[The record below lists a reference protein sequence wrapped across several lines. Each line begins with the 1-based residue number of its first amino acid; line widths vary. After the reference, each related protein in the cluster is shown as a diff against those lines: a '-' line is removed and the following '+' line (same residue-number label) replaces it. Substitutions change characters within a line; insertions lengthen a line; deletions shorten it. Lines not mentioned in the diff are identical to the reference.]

1 MDKKP
6 GKTKR
11 GQFVTNQD
19 YERVEY
25 IIYNN
30 LSLPFFQE
38 QHIKGPKQNKKA
50 LRTLLIPGEK
60 YVEVPVEG
68 YEHIFIT
75 SYGRAINS
83 YRISV
88 LTPAVTS
95 NNFIYYLGGTNVNSS
110 NVFAEM
116 GWKHDMLKLIRR
128 YNKNQWKY
136 SPKSQE
142 LKDQKK
148 RFKHS

>member
-6 GKTKR
+6 AKTKR
-11 GQFVTNQD
+11 SQFVTNQD

-25 IIYNN
+25 ILYNN
-30 LSLPFFQE
+30 LSLPLWE
-38 QHIKGPKQNKKA
+38 DKHIKGPKQNKGV
-50 LRTLLIPGEK
+50 LRKLLIQGEK
-60 YVEVPVEG
+60 YVECPVEG

-83 YRISV
+83 HKINT

-110 NVFAEM
+110 QVFLM
-116 GWKHDMLKLIRR
+116 TGWHHDILKMISIFNKHKW
-128 YNKNQWKY
+128 NY
-136 SPKSQE
+136 SPKS
-142 LKDQKK
+142 KDLEKLSK
-148 RFKHS
+148 IL